1 MVWLGGGSHRV
12 LVAAERGERCE
23 VWDAGTRAKGKEQ
36 MERRKRALVPGASIN
51 ASNINPGWD
60 TFRPLAPPL
69 QGNYVLALEHLS

>member
-36 MERRKRALVPGASIN
+36 MERRKRLWCLGPRSMQA
-51 ASNINPGWD
+51 
-60 TFRPLAPPL
+60 T
-69 QGNYVLALEHLS
+69 